1 MYIYFEKFNNSG
13 KVETMQDAIVIENEP
28 RPATDDFTSM
38 GRKLLIAVIT
48 VNLIV
53 LISIFLCV

>member
-1 MYIYFEKFNNSG
+1 MYIYFEKFDNSG

>member
-1 MYIYFEKFNNSG
+1 
-13 KVETMQDAIVIENEP
+13 MQDEIVIENEP

-38 GRKLLIAVIT
+38 GRTLLIAVIT

>member
-1 MYIYFEKFNNSG
+1 MYIYLKIFGNSG
-13 KVETMQDAIVIENEP
+13 KVETMQDTVVIENEP

-38 GRKLLIAVIT
+38 GRKLLIAVIA